1 MDEIYQVG
9 GAQAIGALTYG
20 TESIPKV
27 DKILGPGNRYVA
39 EAKKQVFG
47 DVAIDM
53 IAGPSEI
60 GIIADDSADPVR
72 VAADLLS
79 QAEHDPNARAM
90 LVTTSPAL
98 ADAVS
103 KAVDS
108 QLLSLPRKAI
118 AQAAITNQG
127 FIAIVPDVASAFCL
141 MNTIA
146 PEHLEIQLPN
156 PIT

>member
-1 MDEIYQVG
+1 MAAAKLAGVDEIYQIG

-72 VAADLLS
+72 VAADLCHKQS
-79 QAEHDPNARAM
+79 TIQTRA
-90 LVTTSPAL
+90 
-98 ADAVS
+98 
-103 KAVDS
+103 
-108 QLLSLPRKAI
+108 Q
-118 AQAAITNQG
+118 
-127 FIAIVPDVASAFCL
+127 CW
-141 MNTIA
+141 
-146 PEHLEIQLPN
+146 
-156 PIT
+156 